1 MIPETSSE
9 LDALAIESGRQAEEV
24 RELLGPLG
32 AEELRW
38 RPSESRWSVAGHVA
52 HLCILNE
59 AYLVVLDDRI
69 RRARERGAPMSEGPY
84 RHPLLARWFVGT
96 MEPPPRRRVKTAR
109 SMVPD
114 PDVDVAGVL
123 ERFERGQRAL
133 MTALDG
139 ARGIDLGRA
148 RFSSPFLRVL
158 RLSLGTGF
166 ELLLAH
172 NRRHIWL
179 IRETLAEEG
188 FPLRGGGS
196 SG

>member
-1 MIPETSSE
+1 MIPKTSSD
-9 LDALAIESGRQAEEV
+9 LDALAIEAGRQAKEV

-32 AEELRW
+32 TEELAW
-38 RPSESRWSVAGHVA
+38 RPSESRWSVAGHLA
-52 HLCILNE
+52 HLCILIE
-59 AYLVVLDDRI
+59 EYRPVLDERI
-69 RRARERGAPMSEGPY
+69 RRARERGAPLGDGPY
-84 RHPLLARWFVGT
+84 RHPLFARWFVGT
-96 MEPPPRRRVKTAR
+96 MEPPPKRRVKTAP

-114 PDVDVAGVL
+114 PDFEPEGVL
-123 ERFERGQRAL
+123 DRFERAQTGL
-133 MTALDG
+133 MASVDS

-179 IRETLAEEG
+179 IRETLAEVG
-188 FPLRGGGS
+188 FPSSGGGS
-196 SG
+196 AG